1 MRRWSFDYEYG
12 FYSYL
17 EGLISFQIILYL
29 FIYLILPVFKFLTLS
44 FMFIRSKTSVQETM
58 QSTCN
63 RLSEL
68 ERKEVVSAAWAPDGL
83 DDVPL

>member
-44 FMFIRSKTSVQETM
+44 FMFIRSNTSVQETKLKIYKRGYNIKTVITSSM
-58 QSTCN
+58 LFN
-63 RLSEL
+63 YNIF
-68 ERKEVVSAAWAPDGL
+68 
-83 DDVPL
+83 

>member
-44 FMFIRSKTSVQETM
+44 FMFIRSNTSVQEAKLKIFKRGYNIKTVIRSSM
-58 QSTCN
+58 LFNYNT
-63 RLSEL
+63 L
-68 ERKEVVSAAWAPDGL
+68 
-83 DDVPL
+83 